1 MPPNFALNNNSNAK
15 KYARDYSRWLKWT
28 GWMVLYESLIFGFV
42 WLVWYG
48 YADQSKHTE
57 YRDGS
62 YNWGK
67 TPTTASKRQCM
78 VWWWLEVQMEG
89 TKQATLWIS
98 FFCCCS
104 NVAFIALSQLF
115 IYIYIREVTIEHC
128 KQTSDQQKM
137 KKKTFNAFSNSKIS
151 NLVICACGVLA
162 AHAHRDARRPH
173 QIMCIAYDFCYVQIT
188 VARATRTKCLNARER
203 ASNTSIGAERNVWRN
218 KMNKKIKKKSRI
230 WCACN
235 LLLFVLLHCRFVRFC
250 YFRCCC
256 FFFITQIVCGQSTF
270 GVPFFC
276 SIGHRLQL
284 LFFIR

>member
-1 MPPNFALNNNSNAK
+1 MLPNFALNNNSNAK
-15 KYARDYSRWLKWT
+15 KHARDYSRWLKWT

-57 YRDGS
+57 YRDDS

-67 TPTTASKRQCM
+67 TPTTAFKR
-78 VWWWLEVQMEG
+78 
-89 TKQATLWIS
+89 
-98 FFCCCS
+98 
-104 NVAFIALSQLF
+104 
-115 IYIYIREVTIEHC
+115 
-128 KQTSDQQKM
+128 
-137 KKKTFNAFSNSKIS
+137 
-151 NLVICACGVLA
+151 
-162 AHAHRDARRPH
+162 H

-218 KMNKKIKKKSRI
+218 EMNKKIKKKSRI

-250 YFRCCC
+250 FFRCCC

-270 GVPFFC
+270 GVPFFFVRSGIDC
-276 SIGHRLQL
+276 NC
-284 LFFIR
+284 FFSLDRNSKRAAGIWRIQSWSNMKIKKWRYY

>member
-57 YRDGS
+57 YRDDS

-67 TPTTASKRQCM
+67 TPTTAFKRQCM

-137 KKKTFNAFSNSKIS
+137 KKKRSTHFPIPKSAIWSFARVVCSRHTHIAM
-151 NLVICACGVLA
+151 LVV
-162 AHAHRDARRPH
+162 
-173 QIMCIAYDFCYVQIT
+173 
-188 VARATRTKCLNARER
+188 RTKLCALRMTFVMCKSRLRAQHVRNAWTR
-203 ASNTSIGAERNVWRN
+203 ASA
-218 KMNKKIKKKSRI
+218 
-230 WCACN
+230 
-235 LLLFVLLHCRFVRFC
+235 L
-250 YFRCCC
+250 
-256 FFFITQIVCGQSTF
+256 QILPLAQNETYGGMKWT
-270 GVPFFC
+270 
-276 SIGHRLQL
+276 RK
-284 LFFIR
+284 